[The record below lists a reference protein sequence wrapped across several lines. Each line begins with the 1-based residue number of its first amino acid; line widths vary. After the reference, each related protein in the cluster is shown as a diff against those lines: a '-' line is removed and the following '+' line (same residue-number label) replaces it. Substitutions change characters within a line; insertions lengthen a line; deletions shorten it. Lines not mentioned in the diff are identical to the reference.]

1 LSSSTAP
8 VTRVLAEFGDV
19 AGDDQVEAVRIPD
32 DPRADAGSWLGE
44 ILMSPEVNGLLP
56 EWPLAGVGPT
66 AISWPTAVE

>member
-1 LSSSTAP
+1 MTSTP
-8 VTRVLAEFGDV
+8 VALA
-19 AGDDQVEAVRIPD
+19 RNY
-32 DPRADAGSWLGE
+32 PRADAGSWLGE